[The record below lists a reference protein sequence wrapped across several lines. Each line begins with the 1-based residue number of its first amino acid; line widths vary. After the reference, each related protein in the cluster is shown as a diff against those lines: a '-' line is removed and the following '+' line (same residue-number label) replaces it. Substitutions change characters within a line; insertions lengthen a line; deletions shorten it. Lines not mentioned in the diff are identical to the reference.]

1 MYAVTQDF
9 MERMRADKRRVDAK
23 ITIDYTNPLID
34 QSIAVQ
40 VSEQVPSWPDQ
51 VVDGITEVPYRWAS
65 LDGSWVLEDSIP
77 WRLMPE
83 TEQEAL
89 LYQVGWWG
97 EQLAGSDGS
106 FAPPYPSLAVTHVVR
121 AAHTL
126 RLVGDSARGEY
137 AVDFTIDL
145 YGEGD
150 VLLHREIVTGNTQI
164 EWSKELPEPV
174 QGVVKQTVT
183 ITRWSHPG
191 RQAKVVEFFTSIQ
204 QTYEGEQLVSVRLL
218 EERETSN
225 GSLPVGN
232 ISANELTVRLV
243 NDGRFDPDNEASPVH
258 GLLLPNRRVRAWL
271 GAEVNGD
278 IEWVP
283 LGVFWSVEW
292 GTESDVLEATVRA
305 LDRLEHL
312 RKSIYRTSVVQQ
324 NVTAAVLA
332 QAILLDAGLASADWV
347 IEDELND
354 VVFPWAWFEPVSHR
368 EALRLLAEAAMA
380 VVYCDRDGRVRIG
393 ASAVVLSDEETGPWY
408 LQGGSFPAETTVQP
422 VFGIGP
428 DDYFAPLRA
437 PARQDQVANEV
448 VVTAR
453 PVSPAG
459 SPEEVYR
466 SSSPITVPAGQIV
479 TVTAQYQEP
488 PVMDATASLDAPP
501 ADVSISDAR
510 YYAWGAEVDIQN
522 TGGSDADVTL
532 VITGTR
538 LVARAGERVVASD
551 ENSQALNG
559 RLAYEFPENHLV
571 QTHSQAVTIAQ
582 AILASAKDLR
592 RDIELEWRGNPA
604 LELGDPVTIIT
615 DMVRDRRSEYVIV
628 RQELDWAGYLR
639 AHMTGRRV
647 TS

>member
-1 MYAVTQDF
+1 MLPVSHQFNEAIR
-9 MERMRADKRRVDAK
+9 ERRRHVLAK
-23 ITIDYTNPLID
+23 VTIDYSDPAGD
-34 QSIAVQ
+34 QSITAQ
-40 VSEQVPSWPDQ
+40 ANESAHPWIDQ
-51 VVDGITEVPYRWAS
+51 VYDGITEVPYRWAS

-97 EQLAGSDGS
+97 EQLADGTGA
-106 FAPPYPSLAVTHVVR
+106 FVEPYPALTVTHVAR
-121 AAHTL
+121 SAHMM
-126 RLVGDSARGEY
+126 RLAGDSARGEY

-150 VLLHREIVTGNTQI
+150 ALLHQEVVTGNTQI

-225 GSLPVGN
+225 GSLPGGN

-243 NDGRFDPDNEASPVH
+243 NDGRFDPDNEASPLH
-258 GLLLPNRRVRAWL
+258 RLLLPNRRVRAWL
-271 GAEVNGD
+271 GAEVNGG

-283 LGVFWSVEW
+283 LGTFWSIEW
-292 GTESDVLEATVRA
+292 DSLSDIPEATVRA

-324 NVTAAVLA
+324 NVTAAALA
-332 QAILLDAGLASADWV
+332 QAILLDAGLSSVDWV
-347 IEDELND
+347 IEDEVND
-354 VVFPWAWFEPVSHR
+354 VVFPWAWFKPVSHR

-380 VVYCDRDGRVRIG
+380 AVYCDREGRIHIG
-393 ASAVVLSDEETGPWY
+393 ASPVKLPDEEQGPWY
-408 LQGGSFPAETTVQP
+408 IQGGPFPAEGMVQP
-422 VFGIGP
+422 VYGIGP
-428 DDYFAPLRA
+428 DDYFTARA
-437 PARQDQVANEV
+437 PTRHDQVANEV
-448 VVTAR
+448 IVTAR
-453 PVSPAG
+453 PLAPAT
-459 SPEEVYR
+459 PEEVYR
-466 SSSPITVPAGQIV
+466 FNEPITAPAGQVV
-479 TVTAQYQEP
+479 TVTVQYQDP
-488 PVMDATASLDAPP
+488 PVMGAMAELIAPP
-501 ADVSISDAR
+501 PYVSIVDAR
-510 YYAWGAEVDIQN
+510 YYAWGAEVDIEN
-522 TGGSDADVTL
+522 TGTADAGVT
-532 VITGTR
+532 VRITGTR
-538 LVARAGERVVASD
+538 LVTQAAERVVVVD
-551 ENSQALNG
+551 EESQERLG
-559 RLAYEFPENHLV
+559 RLAYEMPANHLI
-571 QTHSQAVTIAQ
+571 QTRAQASAIAQ
-582 AILASAKDLR
+582 LILSSARHAR

-615 DMVRDRRSEYVIV
+615 DMLRDRRSEYVIV

-639 AHMTGRRV
+639 ARMTGRRV
-647 TS
+647 T

>member
-1 MYAVTQDF
+1 MLPVSHQFIEA
-9 MERMRADKRRVDAK
+9 MRAPKRHVVAK
-23 ITIDYTNPLID
+23 VTIDYSDPTGD
-34 QSIAVQ
+34 QSITAQ
-40 VSEQVPSWPDQ
+40 ANELAHPWLDQ
-51 VVDGITEVPYRWAS
+51 VYDGITEVPYRWAS

-106 FAPPYPSLAVTHVVR
+106 FAPRYPSLAVTHVER

-191 RQAKVVEFFTSIQ
+191 RQTKIAEFFTSIQ

-225 GSLPVGN
+225 ASLPVGN
-232 ISANELTVRLV
+232 ISSNELIVRIV
-243 NDGRFDPDNEASPVH
+243 NDGRFDPDNETSPLN

-271 GAEVNGD
+271 GAEVNSD
-278 IEWVP
+278 TEWVP
-283 LGVFWSVEW
+283 LGTFWSVEW

-324 NVTAAVLA
+324 NVTAAALA
-332 QAILLDAGLASADWV
+332 QDILLDAGLSSVDWV
-347 IEDELND
+347 IEDGLND

-393 ASAVVLSDEETGPWY
+393 ASAVVLPDEETGPWY
-408 LQGGSFPAETTVQP
+408 LQGSSFPAETTVQP

-437 PARQDQVANEV
+437 PARQDQVANEI

-453 PVSPAG
+453 PVAPAG

-466 SSSPITVPAGQIV
+466 STSPITVPAGQTV
-479 TVTAQYQEP
+479 TVTAQYQDP
-488 PVMDATASLDAPP
+488 PVMNAVASLESPP
-501 ADVSISDAR
+501 AGVKIVAAR
-510 YYAWGAEVDIQN
+510 YYAWGAEVDIEN
-522 TGGSDADVTL
+522 TGGADEDVTL
-532 VITGTR
+532 VVTGTR
-538 LVARAGERVVASD
+538 LVAQAGERVMVAD
-551 ENSQALNG
+551 AKSQALNG
-559 RLAYEFPENHLV
+559 RLVYAFPENHLI
-571 QTHSQAVTIAQ
+571 QTRAQARTIAQ
-582 AILASAKDLR
+582 ALLASFKDPR
-592 RDIELEWRGNPA
+592 RDIEMEWRGNPA
-604 LELGDPVTIIT
+604 LELGDLIAVVT
-615 DMVRDRRSEYVIV
+615 DAERDRRSEYAVI

-639 AHMTGRRV
+639 ARLTGRRI
-647 TS
+647 T